1 MGSMIKKRNDS
12 SSLLGAL
19 VSGVIALAITP
30 CVCAQPGTVSAYQK
44 ISDTEGGFT
53 GTLDDRDRFGKSV
66 AQLTDIDGNG
76 VVDLAVGA
84 WGDDDGGNEAG
95 AIWLLFLNRNGT
107 VRGHQKISAFEGGF
121 TGSLDK
127 WDIFGTAVTS
137 IGDLNGDG
145 RSDIAVGAPGDD
157 DGGSTRGAVW
167 VLFLE
172 ADGRVGSH
180 QKISDTQ
187 GGFEGKLVDY
197 AEFGASVVSMGDLNG
212 DGIIELAIGSPHDAD
227 GGYQTG
233 AVWVLSVNQ
242 DGTVRSHQ
250 KISDLAGNFGG
261 ELHDQDFFGFGVAAI
276 GDLDQDGVSDL
287 VVGAPG
293 DDDGGF
299 RHGAIWIMFLNSD
312 GTVKQH
318 QKISDTQ
325 GGFMGELEYNEWFG
339 ASVASCGDL
348 NGDGISDIAVGAP
361 GRGSRSHGA
370 VWILFLNASG
380 TVQSHVLI
388 SDAEGGFEGTL
399 DPDGGLGWSVAA
411 ITNMNGNGA
420 TVLAAGATEDSDGES
435 ARGAAWLF
443 FVESVPSCIFDLD
456 GDGIVGAADLLSL
469 LVVWG
474 TDPGGPP
481 DFDGDGTVGASDLLT
496 LLVNWG
502 PCP

>member
-1 MGSMIKKRNDS
+1 MGSMIKKRNDR

-19 VSGVIALAITP
+19 VSGVIALAINP
-30 CVCAQPGTVSAYQK
+30 CVWAQSGTVTAYQK
-44 ISDTEGGFT
+44 ISDTEGGFK

-107 VRGHQKISAFEGGF
+107 VGGHQKISALEGGF
-121 TGSLDK
+121 TGSLDQ

-172 ADGRVGSH
+172 ADGTVGSH

-187 GGFEGKLVDY
+187 GGFEGKLIDG

-212 DGIIELAIGSPHDAD
+212 DGITELAVGSPHDAD

-233 AVWVLSVNQ
+233 AVWVLSVNH
-242 DGTVRSHQ
+242 DGTVGSHQ

-261 ELHDQDFFGFGVAAI
+261 ELDVGDFFGFGVAAI
-276 GDLDQDGVSDL
+276 GDLDQDGVGDL

-299 RHGAIWIMFLNSD
+299 RHGAIWIMFLNGD
-312 GTVKQH
+312 GTVKRH

-325 GGFMGELEYNEWFG
+325 GGFEGKLEYNEWFG

-370 VWILFLNASG
+370 VWVLFLNVNG
-380 TVQSHVLI
+380 TVQSHQLI
-388 SDAEGGFEGTL
+388 SDADGGFGGTL
-399 DPDGGLGWSVAA
+399 DPDGMLGWSVAA
-411 ITNMNGNGA
+411 IANMNGDGS
-420 TVLAAGATEDSDGES
+420 TVLAAGATEDSDGGL

-443 FVESVPSCIFDLD
+443 FVEGVPSCISDLD
-456 GDGIVGAADLLSL
+456 GDGTVGAADLLSL
-469 LVVWG
+469 LVQWG

-481 DFDGDGTVGASDLLT
+481 DFDGDGTVGASDLLV
-496 LLVNWG
+496 LLANWG
-502 PCP
+502 ACP